1 MIYAVKGNFVKR
13 NMFTFQNNIN
23 FLCRVKAFED
33 KLNGYNKEVEAFRK
47 KEVISNS
54 PPQARHWTS

>member
-1 MIYAVKGNFVKR
+1 MVDKY
-13 NMFTFQNNIN
+13 MFIVRCLTICVC

-47 KEVISNS
+47 KE
-54 PPQARHWTS
+54 ARHCISFIAVYLKLT

>member
-1 MIYAVKGNFVKR
+1 MIYAVKENFVKR

-47 KEVISNS
+47 KEVSSNS
-54 PPQARHWTS
+54 PP